1 MHALNYSRFAT
12 GPSDWKFM
20 DKVLPKL
27 RSLHGDG
34 YKIVII
40 TNQLGISKGKP
51 TKPEFRKK
59 MESITAK
66 LEIPTL
72 VIASTTKDI
81 YRKPCMGMWEHLIV
95 KENGGIEVNVEDSFY
110 IGDAAGREA
119 KWRPGEF
126 RI

>member
-1 MHALNYSRFAT
+1 MSL
-12 GPSDWKFM
+12 
-20 DKVLPKL
+20 VLPKL

-34 YKIVII
+34 YKIVIF
-40 TNQLGISKGKP
+40 TDQLGMAKGKP
-51 TKPEFRKK
+51 TKPEFSQK

-72 VIASTTKDI
+72 VIASTANDV

-119 KWRPGEF
+119 KWRPGNL
-126 RI
+126 RPLYSGHHWGTTCWPL